1 MSDFETES
9 QRSVLE
15 RHIQTAIQVLA
26 VALLMW
32 AGKAL
37 LDLSQTV
44 AVLEERI
51 TAQGATLIDMR
62 SDMRDMSDTYYRK
75 AEAQRDLDAIE
86 RRIGRLD
93 GRVSQLEG
101 DR

>member
-1 MSDFETES
+1 MSDVETEN

-62 SDMRDMSDTYYRK
+62 SDMRDMSDTYYRRT
-75 AEAQRDLDAIE
+75 EAQRDLDAIE
-86 RRIGRLD
+86 QRIGRLD